1 MAQRR
6 LEQDLD
12 RIGEAFH
19 FAEGIETVDGALAE
33 GGGDLLGGT
42 KGVEGHTSKCIGG
55 PLWLGSA
62 IAEGLRGFG
71 LVSGPA
77 DGGFPRA
84 CAAGA
89 GEWLGPSL
97 FPMPASFG

>member
-1 MAQRR
+1 MKGISTSPTAVASYPASAARLLGHQEAVEMAQRR

-42 KGVEGHTSKCIGG
+42 EGVEGHARSVYGG
-55 PLWLGSA
+55 PLWS
-62 IAEGLRGFG
+62 R
-71 LVSGPA
+71 V
-77 DGGFPRA
+77 R
-84 CAAGA
+84 
-89 GEWLGPSL
+89 
-97 FPMPASFG
+97 